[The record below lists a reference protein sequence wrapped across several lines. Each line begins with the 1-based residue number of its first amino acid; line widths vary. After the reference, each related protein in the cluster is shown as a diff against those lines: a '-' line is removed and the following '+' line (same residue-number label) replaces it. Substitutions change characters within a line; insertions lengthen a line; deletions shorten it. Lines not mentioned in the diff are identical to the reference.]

1 MPEPMSGP
9 GPEMWDAGM
18 LRCPYCHA
26 LVLAFDMA
34 PHDQWHILIAR
45 LLKEAGAAI
54 ELRA

>member
-1 MPEPMSGP
+1 
-9 GPEMWDAGM
+9 MWDAGM